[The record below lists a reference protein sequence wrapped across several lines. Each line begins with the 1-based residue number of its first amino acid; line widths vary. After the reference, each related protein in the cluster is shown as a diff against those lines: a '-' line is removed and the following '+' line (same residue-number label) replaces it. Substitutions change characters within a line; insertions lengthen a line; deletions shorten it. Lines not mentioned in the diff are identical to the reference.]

1 YRQPWRRASAHAFAL
16 GTAALLARA
25 GGAAAAV
32 AIHVGHVATGVRACT
47 ATLAGILELVVDV
60 GAFALALGVALRRHA
75 FVVGGGVA
83 ALGRDLAGVLVSRI
97 GHVVLLWRGGGDPRY
112 AAGHEGGA

>member
-1 YRQPWRRASAHAFAL
+1 WYRRPRRRASAHAFAL

-32 AIHVGHVATGVRACT
+32 AIHVGHVATGIRART
-47 ATLAGILELVVDV
+47 AALAGILELVVDV

-83 ALGRDLAGVLVSRI
+83 ALGRDLAGILVGRI
-97 GHVVLLWRGGGDPRY
+97 GHVVIPWRGGLENYP
-112 AAGHEGGA
+112 ATHE